1 MRSSRAIA
9 TWTKKKLRIEKH
21 SSIFSVG
28 NHNPKESIQC
38 PPRRRPLR
46 PRSPLPPKRRPPK
59 RSVRR
64 SRQLPAD
71 GAPSG
76 ANRRPGTITRSGFVP
91 STCDFNRERRVLR
104 GARLLLGDTI
114 FDDVDQG
121 QSHPSFTNHVP
132 SPSTYLA
139 RQRTR
144 FADEQHGV
152 GNGVFGET

>member
-38 PPRRRPLR
+38 PPRRRPPR
-46 PRSPLPPKRRPPK
+46 PRRSLPKRRPPK
-59 RSVRR
+59 RAVRR

-76 ANRRPGTITRSGFVP
+76 ANRRPGTITRSGARP
-91 STCDFNRERRVLR
+91 AQCDFNRERRVLR

-121 QSHPSFTNHVP
+121 QSHRRFTNHVP

-139 RQRTR
+139 PLRTR

-152 GNGVFGET
+152 GNGVVGET